1 MCYMYMLFLFF
12 ITDVV
17 HLTKEANNE
26 SQSPEESLQ
35 SVVTKLFKDSDTGDE
50 LQFVVMKIQFDLYM

>member
-1 MCYMYMLFLFF
+1 MCMYLISFLV
-12 ITDVV
+12 TDVV

-35 SVVTKLFKDSDTGDE
+35 SVVTKLFMDSDTGDE
-50 LQFVVMKIQFDLYM
+50 